1 MNGMI
6 EQILWQVS
14 RKKATNSIESCQF
27 YTSLDIKDDTPFND
41 EVVKA
46 MEECNVLK
54 LSEVSKKLDSLVDLK
69 IDNFSKI
76 VADIDGDIST
86 NQMGVMLYF
95 GDTKVKAQDDIDKEI
110 LYKTAFLKHVILGLA
125 TV

>member
-1 MNGMI
+1 M
-6 EQILWQVS
+6 
-14 RKKATNSIESCQF
+14 A
-27 YTSLDIKDDTPFND
+27 
-41 EVVKA
+41 
-46 MEECNVLK
+46 ECNVLR
-54 LSEVSKKLDSLVDLK
+54 LSEVGKKLDSLIDLK
-69 IDNFSKI
+69 VDNFSKI